1 MFTLPAFLAINLGA
15 SIVLSGMKTLFKQKA
30 TIIGSLV
37 TIAIVFGL
45 VTYNITGMITLVNQ
59 GVSNT
64 GWITLGL
71 FAFVSIIQAM
81 GLTALISHGVG
92 TAIYYA
98 TTTPEKRAYDRAMED
113 VNKSLNNLKRSM
125 QNG

>member
-71 FAFVSIIQAM
+71 FAFVSIVQVM

-98 TTTPEKRAYDRAMED
+98 TRIL
-113 VNKSLNNLKRSM
+113 KSCTMMNNHH
-125 QNG
+125 